1 MTIDLKT
8 LGFIVIGIALLIL
21 IIYLILLVR
30 KAIDTLKRADI
41 VIDDCQD
48 VTGVAS
54 TRVIQLDGAV
64 DDLADSITGVTDAFK
79 GGQEKGKSLGTVIS
93 AVGSI
98 KDLLSKD
105 NDTELKEERKRER
118 EAERETKRE
127 AKKKARQEAR
137 DKARAEKKKERQE
150 RREREKQA
158 RKEKKKAA
166 KEGKEE

>member
-8 LGFIVIGIALLIL
+8 LGFVVIGIALLIL

-30 KAIDTLKRADI
+30 KAIDTLKRAD
-41 VIDDCQD
+41 VVLDYCQD

-64 DDLADSITGVTDAFK
+64 DDLADSITGVADSFR
-79 GGQEKGKSLGTVIS
+79 GGQEKGKTLGTVLN

-98 KDLLSKD
+98 KDILSGDDDPEVK
-105 NDTELKEERKRER
+105 EAKKKEKEEER
-118 EAERETKRE
+118 ARKRE
-127 AKKKARQEAR
+127 AKKRERQIAR
-137 DKARAEKKKERQE
+137 DKAREEKKRERQE

-158 RKEKKKAA
+158 KKNK
-166 KEGKEE
+166 